1 MLKNRIKTSQSK
13 KAKRFPSKE
22 RIQPDKNKTRVNVS
36 SKSDIIVLFG
46 QSNSSN
52 SVLSN
57 EYSKSKH
64 LNYFNKKF
72 YRLSNPVLG
81 ADGDRGGRRGWRRG
95 SRPRPRPEL
104 VHLCVGAL
112 PPL

>member
-13 KAKRFPSKE
+13 KAKRFPSRE

-64 LNYFNKKF
+64 LKETKNLIYAFNK
-72 YRLSNPVLG
+72 
-81 ADGDRGGRRGWRRG
+81 
-95 SRPRPRPEL
+95 
-104 VHLCVGAL
+104 H
-112 PPL
+112 